1 MAEEPHH
8 PKLAGLR
15 VYRRLIGYTLP
26 YWRAFAL
33 ALAGMIGHAATEPA
47 LAAFMKPL
55 LDGSFINKDL
65 SVIRLL
71 PLYMLGLFLA
81 RGITGFIDDYFMKW
95 VGRRVVADI
104 RGQMFNHLLRLPSRY
119 FDNHGMG
126 VMVSKLTYNVE
137 QVAIA
142 ASHAVTFLVRDG
154 FTVFF
159 LLLYMLYLDAGLA
172 MIILIIGPLLAVTV
186 RYVAKKFRRF
196 SHRLQNAM
204 AEITQAAQ
212 EVITSHRVV
221 KSFGGIEMEQ
231 QEFALVNERTRRLQ
245 MKMVLTEAVSVP
257 VVQFIS
263 AGGIAVIIYLS
274 TLEAM
279 QDAISPGGFMAFV
292 VAMGLLLSPLK
303 RLTSVNSIL
312 QKGIAAAQSIFELL
326 DTEPEADRGRYEV
339 GRVEGR
345 IEFRHLSHVYKDE
358 KGPVLQDI
366 DLVIEPGQTVALV
379 GRSGSGKTTLA
390 SLLARFYDSSA
401 GEILIDG
408 VNIKDYKLACL
419 RRQIAIVS
427 QEVNLFND
435 SIARNIAYGELAG
448 AAPEDLRRVAEA
460 SYAAEFIDR
469 FPEGM
474 DTLVGDRGVLLSG
487 GQRQRLAI
495 ARAMLKDAPILILD
509 EATSSLDTESERH
522 IQTAL
527 ESLMERR
534 TTLVIAHRLST
545 IEQAD
550 LILVLEAGRLVEQ
563 GRHEELMALNGRYAE
578 LHRMQFHD
586 QEGVAG

>member
-1 MAEEPHH
+1 MVESRP
-8 PKLAGLR
+8 PRLAGLR

-33 ALAGMIGHAATEPA
+33 AIAGMIGHAATEPA

-55 LDGSFINKDL
+55 LDGSFINKDYR
-65 SVIRLL
+65 VIRLL

-95 VGRRVVADI
+95 VGRRVVADV
-104 RGQMFNHLLRLPSRY
+104 RGQMFNHLLRLPTAY
-119 FDNHGMG
+119 FDTHSMG
-126 VMVSKLTYNVE
+126 LLVSKLTYNVE

-142 ASHAVTFLVRDG
+142 ATHAVTFLIRDG
-154 FTVFF
+154 FTVLF
-159 LLLYMLYLDAGLA
+159 LLLYMIYLDAGLA
-172 MIILIIGPLLAVTV
+172 MIIFFIGPLLAVTV

-196 SHRLQNAM
+196 SHRIQNAM
-204 AEITQAAQ
+204 AEITQAVQ
-212 EVITSHRVV
+212 EVITAHRVV
-221 KSFGGIEMEQ
+221 KSFGGVETEQ
-231 QEFALVNERTRRLQ
+231 GEFAAVNERTRKFQ
-245 MKMVLTEAVSVP
+245 MSMVLTEAVSVP

-263 AGGIAVIIYLS
+263 AGGIAVIVYLS
-274 TLEAM
+274 TMEAM
-279 QDAISPGGFMAFV
+279 QDAISPGSFMAFV

-303 RLTSVNSIL
+303 RLTSINSIL

-326 DTEPEADRGRYEV
+326 DSEPEPDRGGYEV
-339 GRVEGR
+339 DRVTGR
-345 IEFRHLSHVYKDE
+345 IEFRRVSHVYQDD
-358 KGPVLQDI
+358 KGQVLSDI

-390 SLLARFYDSSA
+390 SLLARFYDPSA

-408 VNIKDYKLACL
+408 IAIKDYKLACL

-427 QEVNLFND
+427 QDVNLFND
-435 SIARNIAYGELAG
+435 SIAKNIAYGELAQ
-448 AAPEDLRRVAEA
+448 ATPEDLRRVAEA
-460 SYAAEFIDR
+460 SYAAEFIDH

-509 EATSSLDTESERH
+509 EATSSLDSESERH

-527 ESLMERR
+527 ESLMARR

-545 IEQAD
+545 VERAD
-550 LILVLEAGRLVEQ
+550 QILVLEEGRLVEQ
-563 GRHEELMALNGRYAE
+563 GRHEELMALDGRYAE
-578 LHRMQFHD
+578 LHRLQFHD
-586 QEGVAG
+586 KEETTG

>member
-1 MAEEPHH
+1 
-8 PKLAGLR
+8 
-15 VYRRLIGYTLP
+15 
-26 YWRAFAL
+26 
-33 ALAGMIGHAATEPA
+33 
-47 LAAFMKPL
+47 
-55 LDGSFINKDL
+55 
-65 SVIRLL
+65 
-71 PLYMLGLFLA
+71 
-81 RGITGFIDDYFMKW
+81 
-95 VGRRVVADI
+95 VVADI

-474 DTLVGDRGVLLSG
+474 DTQVGDRGVLLSG